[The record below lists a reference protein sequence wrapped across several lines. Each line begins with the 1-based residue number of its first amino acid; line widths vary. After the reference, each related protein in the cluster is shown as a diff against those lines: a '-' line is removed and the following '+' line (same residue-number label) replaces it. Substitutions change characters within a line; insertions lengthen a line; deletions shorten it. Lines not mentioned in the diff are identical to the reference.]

1 MRGIETLQ
9 KGKLPLSR
17 ILFPGARV
25 RQLEP
30 LQGFG
35 KRIARLVSRCAVAA
49 LIVFAGG
56 PAQAAVSWR
65 YVERV
70 DGVRSASTYA
80 QGRTPGGQVSMR
92 LEIRCV
98 PGADATASIVY
109 VIQRADMIPGFSFT
123 AFEGPDAPAL
133 QRKLATIRVVALRRD
148 VSVSTSVS
156 GRFLEDGS
164 FSFIL
169 SAPLLGRNEVKWLT
183 DAMILG
189 AVLIVVTVQDPVD
202 RDKRVYAQFQASQAA
217 TPVAN
222 VMDGC
227 AETR

>member
-1 MRGIETLQ
+1 MR
-9 KGKLPLSR
+9 
-17 ILFPGARV
+17 A
-25 RQLEP
+25 
-30 LQGFG
+30 
-35 KRIARLVSRCAVAA
+35 KRFARLLLRCAVAA
-49 LIVFAGG
+49 AVVFTGG
-56 PAQAAVSWR
+56 PGQAAVSWR
-65 YVERV
+65 YVESV
-70 DGVRSASTYA
+70 EGVRSASTYA

-92 LEIRCV
+92 LEVRCT
-98 PGADATASIVY
+98 PGADATTSIVY
-109 VIQRADMIPGFSFT
+109 VIQRAKTIPGFSFA

-156 GRFLEDGS
+156 GRFLADGS
-164 FSFIL
+164 FAFLL

-189 AVLIVVTVQDPVD
+189 AVLVVVSVQDPLD
-202 RDKRVYAQFQASQAA
+202 RNKRVYAQFQASQAA

-227 AETR
+227 VGAR

>member
-1 MRGIETLQ
+1 MRLG
-9 KGKLPLSR
+9 
-17 ILFPGARV
+17 
-25 RQLEP
+25 
-30 LQGFG
+30 
-35 KRIARLVSRCAVAA
+35 RLLSRCAAAA
-49 LIVFAGG
+49 LILVAGAPG
-56 PAQAAVSWR
+56 QAAVSWR
-65 YVERV
+65 YVESV

-92 LEIRCV
+92 LEVRCQ
-98 PGADATASIVY
+98 PGADATVSIVY
-109 VIQRADMIPGFSFT
+109 VIRRAQTLPGFNFA
-123 AFEGPDAPAL
+123 AFEGPEAPSL

-148 VSVSTSVS
+148 VSVSTPVA

-164 FSFIL
+164 FAFTL

-189 AVLIVVTVQDPVD
+189 AVLVVVSVQDPAD
-202 RDKRVYAQFQASQAA
+202 RNKRVYAQFQASQAA

-227 AETR
+227 IGLR